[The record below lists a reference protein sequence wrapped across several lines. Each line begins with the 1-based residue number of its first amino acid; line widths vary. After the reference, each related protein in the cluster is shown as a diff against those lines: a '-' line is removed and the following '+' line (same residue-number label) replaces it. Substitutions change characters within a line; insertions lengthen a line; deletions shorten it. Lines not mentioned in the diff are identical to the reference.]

1 MKHIVLVIDP
11 FKQGIDSVLTIQLTE
26 WTDQSIFQQGESHMF
41 CFRKSHSYSD
51 ISVLDF
57 ERRDFST
64 VTTQTGFDLCQ
75 IDFVFTQ
82 TVIIPTCDKCCQTEL
97 EQFQQLNYKKN
108 EDDTQLQIKDNDQS
122 EKLNHSSEDYCQD
135 KQDKLI
141 NTLKISTDMKSI
153 EFDTET
159 YRNRAKMLKYNKLM
173 HSQARKRIML
183 QRISEMGNGENNKY
197 EEDQKQRIT
206 QTIQFEFKEQ
216 DLNYDQNI
224 STINTKLATK

>member
-1 MKHIVLVIDP
+1 MQMNIQFQNDIYE
-11 FKQGIDSVLTIQLTE
+11 DS
-26 WTDQSIFQQGESHMF
+26 D
-41 CFRKSHSYSD
+41 SD

-57 ERRDFST
+57 ERRDFSI

-108 EDDTQLQIKDNDQS
+108 EDDTQLQIKDNEQIV
-122 EKLNHSSEDYCQD
+122 KLNNLSEDYCQD
-135 KQDKLI
+135 KQDKLN
-141 NTLKISTDMKSI
+141 NTLITSADMKSI

-159 YRNRAKMLKYNKLM
+159 YRNRAKTLKYNKLM

-183 QRISEMGNGENNKY
+183 QCENNKY

-206 QTIQFEFKEQ
+206 QTIQFEFKKQ

-224 STINTKLATK
+224 SAINTKLATK